1 LTKFPEAYNSVQ
13 NTIKRILDEFEN
25 VVKDIKQNNAFCKAA
40 EKLITEIEAKPVVKN
55 LPRPN
60 IIGNTEAEKIEIL
73 LNCKYIQFDEQ
84 YLRDLV
90 RHVKSEVWYD
100 LHAACPLVDEVFL
113 DCYENAIFERREIL
127 HATKQRK
134 ELTLAEGKKLKK
146 WMAYLR

>member
-1 LTKFPEAYNSVQ
+1 
-13 NTIKRILDEFEN
+13 
-25 VVKDIKQNNAFCKAA
+25 
-40 EKLITEIEAKPVVKN
+40 VKN

-90 RHVKSEVWYD
+90 RHVYKYTMLEYNPFFSIFSKSEVWYD

-134 ELTLAEGKKLKK
+134 ELTLAEGKKIKK
-146 WMAYLR
+146 VDGIFAINPHEKKAEIIILEAQLDNKRKCIT

>member
-1 LTKFPEAYNSVQ
+1 MVIQ
-13 NTIKRILDEFEN
+13 
-25 VVKDIKQNNAFCKAA
+25 KQK
-40 EKLITEIEAKPVVKN
+40 
-55 LPRPN
+55 
-60 IIGNTEAEKIEIL
+60 KIEIL

-134 ELTLAEGKKLKK
+134 ELTLAEGKKIKK
-146 WMAYLR
+146 VDGIFAINPHEKKKQK